1 MQSNASFGNHRYA
14 RRMAFD
20 PRRLAVLQAVAEHR
34 SFTAAAEALF
44 TTQPAVSRQI
54 ARLEQEV
61 AVQLV
66 IRGPRHVA
74 LTPAGEALAVHA
86 RTLLPAID
94 AAEREMHS
102 YASPDGGA
110 VRLGAVPSVM
120 ASLVPDALTRL
131 RSQRPR
137 VRVQLSESWSD
148 ELLERIARG
157 ELDLAVVSAAASDV
171 PAQQALLISDPFV
184 AVLPTGHRLARRDV
198 LRLSDL
204 RDEPLIVA
212 PSPAIRRELV
222 RVCAWAGFVPEIV
235 ATVGGGA
242 SELLVVTGIG
252 VALVPASAAPNSSGL
267 VVRPVPDV
275 PPRSLVL
282 AAAHRQHRTG
292 AERDLEAA
300 LVTAAARHVG
310 PRPGLTPPR
319 PSSTV
324 PPR

>member
-1 MQSNASFGNHRYA
+1 
-14 RRMAFD
+14 MAFD
-20 PRRLAVLQAVAEHR
+20 PRRLAVLRAVAEHR

-66 IRGPRHVA
+66 IRGPRQVA
-74 LTPAGEALAVHA
+74 LTPAGEALAAHA

-110 VRLGAVPSVM
+110 VRLGAVPSAM
-120 ASLVPDALTRL
+120 ASLVPDALAAL
-131 RSQRPR
+131 RTVRPR
-137 VRVQLSESWSD
+137 VLVRLDESWSD
-148 ELLERIARG
+148 ELLERIGRG
-157 ELDLAVVSAAASDV
+157 ELDLAIVSAAASDV
-171 PAQQALLISDPFV
+171 PAENALLLSEPFV
-184 AVLPTGHRLARRDV
+184 AVLPSRHRLARRRV
-198 LRLSDL
+198 LSLSDL
-204 RDEPLIVA
+204 RGEPLVVA

-222 RVCAWAGFVPEIV
+222 RVCAWAGFVPEII
-235 ATVGGGA
+235 ATVGSSA
-242 SELLVVTGIG
+242 SERLVAAGIG
-252 VALVPASAAPNSSGL
+252 VALVPASTASNASGL

-275 PPRSLVL
+275 PHRSLVL

-300 LVTAAARHVG
+300 LIIAAARHA
-310 PRPGLTPPR
+310 RLLPG
-319 PSSTV
+319 
-324 PPR
+324 